1 MRLSDIQKL
10 AKEPHSLSIIKD
22 YLNQPLSQTDYQAAF
37 SIYFDIAIKHELFQL
52 VYDEGKIL
60 AKELEVQQDTAYTE
74 KIYKHMM
81 TASLH
86 LNHMDDAKYFMDLRQ
101 EKLTVMKQYL
111 YHLDVVEYK
120 KALDLPYLEDILR
133 ILKDVIPD
141 DIKIY
146 CHQELFLLYKKD
158 HQYEMA
164 LNSLYE
170 LYNFDLKKDY
180 LFDELRLLMHL
191 ERIDEAIEKAL
202 IELKLKTDLRVL
214 LILLEAYMLKGD
226 YHKAST
232 LEAENEAQIDLFED
246 DDRKKAYELFI
257 HLYQKMDNKPSVEYY
272 SRKFKSITKQE
283 TKKAKK
289 EETKENQE
297 QVVYVEKVLES
308 KPKHK
313 HLAKQLDDMYE
324 LIQFSHLID
333 EKLPQR
339 DYFRTF
345 FMYLDGFIQAKEH
358 IIYLK
363 NQSTNLFFYKK
374 ERLYDKTILHQ
385 ALEDTIFSHILKTGQ
400 DISEETKTLR
410 FDQNILTG
418 KSYDND
424 VQFIYG
430 FPLGDIGV
438 YVVHFDQTIEDP
450 GTYYD
455 FLKLM
460 SALIFAQV
468 MDESRLNKLKIEN
481 RFLSQAINA
490 PILKTRL
497 LTESRSTYND
507 QAMAMF
513 HIDAHYH
520 LELFL
525 RDVSYEHVHLYK
537 ETIQKL
543 LNKQGLSFDLYYRYQ
558 EKHILEKLYSLKIGE
573 DMCVMS
579 VFYDETEAVEKTK
592 ELVEKATVDPD
603 TGLANLYQFSEDFS
617 THIEDKSTMI
627 LIEMSHELKHIY
639 GLDQMNKYF
648 KEFSQHTKKYFN
660 EGVTYRY
667 DLNQVLVVLPYNDI
681 RRVTKIIK
689 DYLRYLE
696 VYESKILRYEKFDVR
711 MGILRY
717 PVVTIEKNQEKI
729 MTFLDISL
737 EKAKR
742 NQEEKYE
749 FFVFK
754 DYEDELFEQ
763 QVIDYLNQ
771 AIETKSLGVVFNQI
785 TDISKN
791 RVWQYESELTLL
803 NLSIDNKYLLRIAK
817 KRNRL
822 PDLERYHI
830 KAICEYLVHLEKETE
845 RLIKLTIPISKET
858 FLDPTFNP
866 YVLGLLKSYG
876 IPYDFIRLKCDME
889 LRSGQFAAQIQELI
903 DHGIALDS
911 TSLDMALSYPFHAL
925 HIDIKRVTPKWEAYV
940 THLKTMLDHFQMA
953 LVVRG
958 VKTKDQKE
966 LLEKLG
972 VQYIE
977 GPMYKELPAPTLLQ
991 KIKESL

>member
-10 AKEPHSLSIIKD
+10 AKEPHSLPVIKD

-37 SIYFDIAIKHELFQL
+37 SIYFEIAINHELYQL
-52 VYDEGKIL
+52 VYDEGIIL
-60 AKELEVQQDTAYTE
+60 AKELEIQQDTPYTE
-74 KIYKHMM
+74 KIYKHLM
-81 TASLH
+81 TAALY
-86 LNHMDDAKYFMDLRQ
+86 LNHMDEAKSFMDLRK
-101 EKLTVMKQYL
+101 EKLPVMKQYL
-111 YHLDVVEYK
+111 YHLDVIAYK
-120 KALDLPYLEDILR
+120 KALSLPYLEDILR

-141 DIKIY
+141 DVKIF
-146 CHQELFLLYKKD
+146 CHQELFLIYLKD
-158 HQYEMA
+158 QHDEMA
-164 LNSLYE
+164 LKSLYE
-170 LYNFDLKKDY
+170 LYNYDLKKEY
-180 LFDELRLLMHL
+180 LFDELKLLMRL
-191 ERIDEAIEKAL
+191 GRIDEAIEKSLA
-202 IELKLKTDLRVL
+202 ELKLKTDMRVI
-214 LILLEAYMLKGD
+214 LILLEAYIIKGD

-232 LEAENEAQIDLFED
+232 LETENESSIDSFD
-246 DDRKKAYELFI
+246 DEDRKKAYELLVS
-257 HLYQKMDNKPSVEYY
+257 LYQKMDNKPSVEYY
-272 SRKFKSITKQE
+272 TRKLKSISKQE
-283 TKKAKK
+283 SKKVKK
-289 EETKENQE
+289 EEVKDDKE
-297 QVVYVEKVLES
+297 QVVYVEKVHDE

-313 HLAKQLDDMYE
+313 HIAKQLDDIYE
-324 LIQFSHLID
+324 LILYAHLID
-333 EKLPQR
+333 EKLSLR

-345 FMYLDGFIQAKEH
+345 FMYLDSFIKVKEH

-363 NQSTNLFFYKK
+363 NQTSNLFFYKK

-385 ALEDTIFSHILKTGQ
+385 TLEDTIFSHILKTGQ

-410 FDQNILTG
+410 FDHNILTG
-418 KSYDND
+418 KTYDEE
-424 VQFIYG
+424 VKFIYG

-438 YVVHFDQTIEDP
+438 YVVHFEENIDDP
-450 GTYYD
+450 GTFYD
-455 FLKLM
+455 FLKLI
-460 SALIFAQV
+460 SALIFAEV
-468 MDESRLNKLKIEN
+468 MDESRLSKLKIEN
-481 RFLSQAINA
+481 RFLSQALEA

-497 LTESRSTYND
+497 LTESRSTYNEEA
-507 QAMAMF
+507 QKLF
-513 HIDAHYH
+513 NIDTHYH
-520 LELFL
+520 IELFL

-543 LNKQGLSFDLYYRYQ
+543 LNKQGLTFDLYYRYQ

-579 VFYDETEAVEKTK
+579 VFYDETENVEKTK

-603 TGLANLYQFSEDFS
+603 TGLANLYQFSIDFPS
-617 THIEDKSTMI
+617 HIEDKSTMI
-627 LIEMSHELKHIY
+627 LIEMNQDLKHIY

-648 KEFSQHTKKYFN
+648 KEFSQNTKKYFN
-660 EGVTYRY
+660 EGITYRY
-667 DLNQVLVVLPYNDI
+667 DLHQVLVVLPYNDI
-681 RRVTKIIK
+681 RRVTKIVK

-696 VYESKILRYEKFDVR
+696 VYESKILKYEKFDVE

-717 PVVTIEKNQEKI
+717 PVVTIEKSQEKI

-771 AIETKSLGVVFNQI
+771 AIETKSLGVIFNQI

-822 PDLERYHI
+822 VDLERYHI
-830 KAICEYLVHLEKETE
+830 EAICEYLVHLEKETE

-866 YVLGLLKSYG
+866 YLLGLLKKYA

-925 HIDIKRVTPKWEAYV
+925 HIDVKKITPKWQAYV
-940 THLKTMLDHFQMA
+940 THLKTLLDQFQMA
-953 LVVRG
+953 LVVRN

-966 LLEKLG
+966 LLEQLG

-977 GPMYKELPAPTLLQ
+977 GPIYKELPAPTLLQ